1 MIICPSILILFLL
14 LFLTL
19 KMIET
24 IGAEYI
30 ETVED
35 AHMATHVIA
44 SDGIVKLR
52 RTPKLMICLCRTSQ
66 ILSIEWLEQS
76 AKEQRILDTDD
87 FLLVTDR
94 EAEKRYD
101 FSMKETLQN
110 GILARRKRGGVLGGW
125 FVYICSGVAGNKA
138 PNMKEMHLIIEGAG
152 GTVLKS
158 LSKSSIFDPL
168 KTIVLTSEPSTKA
181 QLKERGVSKVES
193 AGAKI
198 LSTSWLFHTIIT
210 QNLFDIDTADDDG
223 EDEAEQE
230 GEPRTEA
237 TNDNGSHISRL
248 VRCNSHESLES
259 TISVL
264 SVSPVKRGVKRT
276 SPSKNTNAGP
286 DDASVRS
293 ASTRGSRVS
302 HLERATYPPS
312 SNIKRRKLAFDMP
325 KPQASQKCLM
335 TTREQCLSTNQ
346 SMLALDKPTKASED
360 EAAMQTHQLWLDY
373 FNNEVSSSTSTTAK
387 KQKKGVRGRKR
398 KGSISPLVSATT
410 PNNNTNEVT
419 SAKNNTKSTN
429 SLVTARHL
437 TLDDNTFITW
447 EAYVLFLLGS
457 RAEKL
462 GSHHS
467 LASDRIMP
475 ADCFFPRPI
484 SINSEASSSSS
495 NRKLSLK
502 IDTRPSVDDDES
514 ESFEIFGTMKEVFS
528 LHQQYQTSGMIPEKV
543 ISTLSL
549 QMIEAV
555 AVMHSCG
562 VVHNDIGLDSFL
574 VVRKASAVKKTR
586 RKKKSEDENN
596 SWFLQLTGF
605 GYKAVVLNCQQQC
618 QEAHYEHDYQ
628 CLANVIHLLLT
639 GGIEIALHTST
650 SGLVEFTSKAFIKGN
665 LFLRGALSWC
675 SLIDSLMCIGEL
687 TSEKNS
693 LFRLKYPLN
702 ILNVEASDT
711 DEGGGDNRTNQ
722 LEWSI
727 RILQELSE
735 NDDALFDFIE
745 GLCPHQSRFV
755 FPDIDLTTYA
765 YTAHDDRQ
773 SFVCLTSNE
782 GQSRSH
788 LTQREST
795 LQSDTLALAR
805 RETELQEKIARFE
818 KAKAE
823 QQSILKRE
831 SNIRIKENELLQRER
846 EQALEVQRL
855 KKMEEEL
862 ILRERRLEQGLHS
875 PPNVA
880 AGAHT
885 SQPNENA
892 QKQKQKK
899 RRQSPQELKFPH
911 LSEADNGSV
920 APSNRPLPLHES
932 GRKRKKPPTPSLSQ
946 LVAGEE
952 TSQGSNGK
960 KQHRDHRLSNPIPRQ
975 KQAESSVSFK
985 SPQSDVI
992 KKDVDEDL
1000 LSPDLLID
1008 SEEDEDAFH
1017 LETQESQESS
1027 SSARKRK
1034 RGSAHK
1040 SSLMHLPKSPQK
1052 INNTEKSKPKKVF
1065 INLEDE

>member
-1 MIICPSILILFLL
+1 
-14 LFLTL
+14 
-19 KMIET
+19 
-24 IGAEYI
+24 
-30 ETVED
+30 
-35 AHMATHVIA
+35 
-44 SDGIVKLR
+44 
-52 RTPKLMICLCRTSQ
+52 
-66 ILSIEWLEQS
+66 
-76 AKEQRILDTDD
+76 
-87 FLLVTDR
+87 
-94 EAEKRYD
+94 
-101 FSMKETLQN
+101 
-110 GILARRKRGGVLGGW
+110 
-125 FVYICSGVAGNKA
+125 
-138 PNMKEMHLIIEGAG
+138 
-152 GTVLKS
+152 
-158 LSKSSIFDPL
+158 
-168 KTIVLTSEPSTKA
+168 
-181 QLKERGVSKVES
+181 
-193 AGAKI
+193 
-198 LSTSWLFHTIIT
+198 
-210 QNLFDIDTADDDG
+210 
-223 EDEAEQE
+223 
-230 GEPRTEA
+230 
-237 TNDNGSHISRL
+237 
-248 VRCNSHESLES
+248 
-259 TISVL
+259 
-264 SVSPVKRGVKRT
+264 
-276 SPSKNTNAGP
+276 
-286 DDASVRS
+286 
-293 ASTRGSRVS
+293 
-302 HLERATYPPS
+302 
-312 SNIKRRKLAFDMP
+312 
-325 KPQASQKCLM
+325 
-335 TTREQCLSTNQ
+335 
-346 SMLALDKPTKASED
+346 
-360 EAAMQTHQLWLDY
+360 
-373 FNNEVSSSTSTTAK
+373 
-387 KQKKGVRGRKR
+387 
-398 KGSISPLVSATT
+398 
-410 PNNNTNEVT
+410 
-419 SAKNNTKSTN
+419 
-429 SLVTARHL
+429 
-437 TLDDNTFITW
+437 
-447 EAYVLFLLGS
+447 
-457 RAEKL
+457 
-462 GSHHS
+462 
-467 LASDRIMP
+467 
-475 ADCFFPRPI
+475 
-484 SINSEASSSSS
+484 
-495 NRKLSLK
+495 
-502 IDTRPSVDDDES
+502 
-514 ESFEIFGTMKEVFS
+514 
-528 LHQQYQTSGMIPEKV
+528 
-543 ISTLSL
+543 
-549 QMIEAV
+549 
-555 AVMHSCG
+555 
-562 VVHNDIGLDSFL
+562 
-574 VVRKASAVKKTR
+574 
-586 RKKKSEDENN
+586 
-596 SWFLQLTGF
+596 
-605 GYKAVVLNCQQQC
+605 
-618 QEAHYEHDYQ
+618 
-628 CLANVIHLLLT
+628 
-639 GGIEIALHTST
+639 
-650 SGLVEFTSKAFIKGN
+650 
-665 LFLRGALSWC
+665 
-675 SLIDSLMCIGEL
+675 MCIGEL